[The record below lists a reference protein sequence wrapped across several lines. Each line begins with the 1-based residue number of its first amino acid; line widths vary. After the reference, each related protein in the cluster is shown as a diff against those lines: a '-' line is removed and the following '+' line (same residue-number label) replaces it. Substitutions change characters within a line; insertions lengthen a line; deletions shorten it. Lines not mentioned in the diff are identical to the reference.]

1 MDQSEHVPEQHAQVL
16 SLWPI
21 GVAVGVAFALVGLL
35 VSWWI
40 AAVGA
45 VIIVL
50 FGTAWIYDVTRDRR
64 PQPVAAAGPPAAGE
78 QIERASVVEHETSRK
93 GFLSAMTLGLGAAI
107 GAIVTIPPLVFAGLP
122 PFKKNQGFF
131 DVDVDLGPL
140 RDFDEGQ
147 WLVTHFNMNPALGDV
162 AERTAYVRFNG
173 DLEGEPSFTIISNR
187 CVHLGCPVQANG
199 PTTPEQ
205 KRTYAGGRRLVT
217 FTPVLPAGGFGCPCH
232 GGQYDTEGN
241 RTAGPPVRALD
252 RWAYKVVDGRLRLVG
267 AYSVNEV
274 EGTGK
279 DANIG
284 KYRLAQ
290 PGIHVDGV
298 EQILYPFIPPS

>member
-1 MDQSEHVPEQHAQVL
+1 VDQPEHTHTQVF

-40 AAVGA
+40 VGIGV

-50 FGTAWIYDVTRDRR
+50 FGTAWIYDVMRERR
-64 PQPVAAAGPPAAGE
+64 PEPVAAAAAPAAGE
-78 QIERASVVEHETSRK
+78 QIARASVGEHETSRA

-107 GAIVTIPPLVFAGLP
+107 TAIVTIPTLVFAGLP
-122 PFKKNQGFF
+122 PFKKGEGFV
-131 DVDVDLGPL
+131 DVDIDLGPL
-140 RDFDEGQ
+140 DAFNEGE
-147 WLVTHFNMNPALGDV
+147 WLITHFNMRPELGEV

-173 DLEGEPSFTIISNR
+173 ELEGEPSFTILSNR

-199 PTTPEQ
+199 PTTPDEQ
-205 KRTYAGGRRLVT
+205 RTYLAGQRKVT
-217 FTPVLPAGGFGCPCH
+217 YTPVLPAGFGCPCH

-252 RWAYKVVDGRLRLVG
+252 RWAYKIADGRLRLIG

-274 EGTGK
+274 EGSGL
-279 DANIG
+279 DANMG
-284 KYRLAQ
+284 EYRLAQ